1 LLLTVHSDPKNFIG
15 KLPMILIS
23 PQKKAEHT
31 RQYFSCLAQN
41 KSPICNADKKRFS
54 TLSAQLNLQQFDHQL
69 LCHSLT
75 LVGQIS
81 SHKKTIICAP
91 AFSNYFQPSE
101 KLPIKTS
108 AVLHPQFP
116 DQMSKSN
123 FTCIN

>member
-54 TLSAQLNLQQFDHQL
+54 TLSAQLNLQQFD
-69 LCHSLT
+69 
-75 LVGQIS
+75 
-81 SHKKTIICAP
+81 
-91 AFSNYFQPSE
+91 QP
-101 KLPIKTS
+101 TS
-108 AVLHPQFP
+108 
-116 DQMSKSN
+116 MSFIDIGWSN
-123 FTCIN
+123 FISQKNHYLCPCLFQLFSAQRKTANKNQRCFAPPIP